1 MKRLVILFLISS
13 FQLFAQTIQ
22 GSWKGEININGFSLP
37 LVFKIDS
44 TANGLST
51 KMDSPKQ
58 GAKDI
63 PTNVTLFKNNELFIQ
78 IDALQFIY
86 KGTRQSSDAIYGQ
99 VTQRGMTLPLNL
111 QKMLKEDSVIPKI
124 QEPSKPY
131 PYYSEEVT
139 ILNKEHSLSGTLT
152 LPKKEGKFPCVVLIS
167 GSGPQN
173 RDEELLGH
181 KPFLIIADYLTRKGF
196 AVLRYDDRGFGKS
209 TGNFATATTEDFA
222 ADANACLNYLKSRN
236 DITSVGLIGHSEGG
250 LIAPMV
256 ACNNKDVAFI
266 VLLAGPG
273 MKGMDLLR
281 LQAKEI
287 GKVNGMSDAQ
297 LSKSDSLNE
306 QLYTLMVSNKDS
318 VTIINEINKAYSSYN
333 GKPATESEIASL
345 YGQLS
350 SPWFKYFLL
359 SNPANYLEKVTCPV
373 LAING
378 TLDLQVPAKENLAA
392 IEKSLKLAGNKNYK
406 IVSLKGLNHLFQKT
420 KTGNPSEYAT
430 IEETFNQ
437 KALEEIGDW
446 ILEMYK

>member
-44 TANGLST
+44 TANGLTT

-111 QKMLKEDSVIPKI
+111 QKMLKEDSVIPKK

-139 ILNKEHSLSGTLT
+139 IENKEQTLSGTLT

-222 ADANACLNYLKSRN
+222 TDANACVNYLKTRN

-256 ACNNKDVAFI
+256 ASNNKDVAFI

-287 GKVNGMSDAQ
+287 GTVNGMSDAQ

-306 QLYTLMVSNKDS
+306 KLYTLMVSNKDS

-359 SNPANYLEKVTCPV
+359 TNPANYLEKVTCPV

-378 TLDLQVPAKENLAA
+378 TLDLQVPAKENLSE

>member
-37 LVFKIDS
+37 LLFKIDS

-139 ILNKEHSLSGTLT
+139 ILNEEHSLSGTLT

-222 ADANACLNYLKSRN
+222 ADANACVNYLKSRN

-256 ACNNKDVAFI
+256 ASSNKDVAFI

-287 GKVNGMSDAQ
+287 GKVNGMADAQ

-306 QLYTLMVSNKDS
+306 KLYTLMVSNKDS

-359 SNPANYLEKVTCPV
+359 TNPANYLEKVTCPV

-378 TLDLQVPAKENLAA
+378 TLDLQVPAKENLSE

-437 KALEEIGDW
+437 KALEEIGKW
-446 ILEMYK
+446 ILEMYE

>member
-1 MKRLVILFLISS
+1 MKNLLYLALLLTSQS
-13 FQLFAQTIQ
+13 FAQTIQ

-86 KGTRQSSDAIYGQ
+86 KGTRQSSNAIYGQ

-111 QKMLKEDSVIPKI
+111 QKMLKEDSIIPKI

-139 ILNKEHSLSGTLT
+139 IENKEQTLSGTLT

-209 TGNFATATTEDFA
+209 TGNFVTATTEDFA
-222 ADANACLNYLKSRN
+222 SDANACVNYLKSRS

-256 ACNNKDVAFI
+256 ASNNKDVAFI

-287 GKVNGMSDAQ
+287 GKVNGISDAQ

-306 QLYTLMVSNKDS
+306 KLYTLMVSNKDS

-333 GKPATESEIASL
+333 GKPATKSEIASL

-359 SNPANYLEKVTCPV
+359 TNPANYLEKVTCPV

-378 TLDLQVPAKENLAA
+378 TLDLQVPAKENLSE

-437 KALEEIGDW
+437 KALEEIGKW
-446 ILEMYK
+446 ILEITW

>member
-1 MKRLVILFLISS
+1 MKNLLYLALLLTSQS
-13 FQLFAQTIQ
+13 FTQSIQ

-44 TANGLST
+44 TSNGLIT

-63 PTNVTLFKNNELFIQ
+63 PTNVTVFKNNELFIQ

-86 KGTRQSSDAIYGQ
+86 KGTRQTTDAIYGQ

-111 QKMLKEDSVIPKI
+111 QKQLKEDSIIPKK

-131 PYYSEEVT
+131 PYYSEDVV
-139 ILNKEHSLSGTLT
+139 IVNKDHSLAGTLT
-152 LPKKEGKFPCVVLIS
+152 LPKKDGKFPCVILIS

-181 KPFLIIADYLTRKGF
+181 KPFLIISDYLTRKGY
-196 AVLRYDDRGFGKS
+196 AVLRYDDRGFGES

-222 ADANACLNYLKSRN
+222 SDANACVNYLKSRN

-256 ACNNKDVAFI
+256 ASNNKEVAFI
-266 VLLAGPG
+266 ILLAGPG
-273 MKGMDLLR
+273 MKGKDLLR
-281 LQAKEI
+281 LQAKLI
-287 GKVNGMSDAQ
+287 GKVNGMSEAQ

-318 VTIINEINKAYSSYN
+318 ATIINEINKAYSSYN
-333 GKPATESEIASL
+333 GKPATESEIESL
-345 YGQLS
+345 YAQLS
-350 SPWFKYFLL
+350 SPWFNYFLL
-359 SNPANYLEKVTCPV
+359 SNPTNYLEKVTCPV
-373 LAING
+373 LALNG
-378 TLDLQVPAKENLAA
+378 SLDLQVPAKENLEG
-392 IEKSLKLAGNKNYK
+392 IKLALTKGGNKHFK
-406 IVSLKGLNHLFQKT
+406 TIELKGLNHLFQKA

-430 IEETFNQ
+430 IEETFNP
-437 KALEEIGDW
+437 KALKEMGEWMIEIH
-446 ILEMYK
+446 K

>member
-111 QKMLKEDSVIPKI
+111 QKMLKEDCVIPKK

-139 ILNKEHSLSGTLT
+139 IENKEQTLSGTLT
-152 LPKKEGKFPCVVLIS
+152 IPKKEGKFPCVVLIS

-222 ADANACLNYLKSRN
+222 TDANACVNYLKSRK

-256 ACNNKDVAFI
+256 ASNNNDVAFI

-273 MKGMDLLR
+273 MKGIDLLR

-287 GKVNGMSDAQ
+287 GKVNGMSVAQ

-306 QLYTLMVSNKDS
+306 KLYTLMVSNKDS

-359 SNPANYLEKVTCPV
+359 TNPANYLDKVTCPV

-378 TLDLQVPAKENLAA
+378 TLDLQVPAKENLSE

>member
-44 TANGLST
+44 TSNGLST

-99 VTQRGMTLPLNL
+99 VTQRGMILPLNL
-111 QKMLKEDSVIPKI
+111 QKMLKEDSVIPKK

-152 LPKKEGKFPCVVLIS
+152 LPKKEGKFPCVLLIS

-222 ADANACLNYLKSRN
+222 SDANACVNYLKTRN

-256 ACNNKDVAFI
+256 ASNNKDVAFI

-306 QLYTLMVSNKDS
+306 KLYTLMVSNKDS

-437 KALEEIGDW
+437 KALDEIGEW